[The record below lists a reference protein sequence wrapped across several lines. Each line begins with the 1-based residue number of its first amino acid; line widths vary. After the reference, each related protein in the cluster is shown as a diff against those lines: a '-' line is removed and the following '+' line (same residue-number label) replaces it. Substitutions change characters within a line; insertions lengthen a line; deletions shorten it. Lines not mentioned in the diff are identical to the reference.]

1 MARKFDLISELY
13 ERTCFAVTDNPVN
26 WQSFLKTAG
35 RNFRLRFDEQ
45 LLIYAQRPDATAV
58 LEIERWNGTFGR
70 WVNRGAK
77 GIAVFEDA
85 DRSRQRLIHYFDISD
100 THESRYS
107 RPVPI
112 WEMRPDYEAEVI
124 ETLENTFGAV
134 NDTTSIEN
142 VVKESIAN
150 AVEDNIADY
159 ISDFMSLGAGSD
171 IEYLSADE
179 ANALYLELVRHSV
192 SYMVMARLG
201 LDADKVYSPDDFA
214 GISSF
219 NSQEVLNAV
228 GIATSDI
235 AEMALLPVS
244 RTISTLS
251 KENRIIDERGNP
263 NTIKTSKTKGV
274 KAMSEITYTMVGD
287 YNLPNL
293 KLPEQTEVTLGR
305 WSQMR
310 RTYLKEHHKILYYN
324 LLTKGILNSHLAE
337 VQQRASELEET
348 LVKQMA
354 QKAGLTEQMKAEDMM
369 KWVRLMNNIRNSA
382 QEIVKNQV
390 IFA

>member
-1 MARKFDLISELY
+1 MK
-13 ERTCFAVTDNPVN
+13 
-26 WQSFLKTAG
+26 LKEIREMYPEGT
-35 RNFRLRFDEQ
+35 Q
-45 LLIYAQRPDATAV
+45 IV
-58 LEIERWNGTFGR
+58 LT
-70 WVNRGAK
+70 
-77 GIAVFEDA
+77 
-85 DRSRQRLIHYFDISD
+85 
-100 THESRYS
+100 
-107 RPVPI
+107 
-112 WEMRPDYEAEVI
+112 
-124 ETLENTFGAV
+124 
-134 NDTTSIEN
+134 
-142 VVKESIAN
+142 
-150 AVEDNIADY
+150 
-159 ISDFMSLGAGSD
+159 
-171 IEYLSADE
+171 
-179 ANALYLELVRHSV
+179 
-192 SYMVMARLG
+192 
-201 LDADKVYSPDDFA
+201 
-214 GISSF
+214 
-219 NSQEVLNAV
+219 
-228 GIATSDI
+228 
-235 AEMALLPVS
+235 EMAGESQMPYGLKGTVKFVDDAGQIHMSWENGSSLALNINEDTFEKVEAPEK
-244 RTISTLS
+244 ISVILV
-251 KENRIIDERGNP
+251 EPGRYPNP

>member
-45 LLIYAQRPDATAV
+45 LLIYAQSPDATAV

-112 WEMRPDYEAEVI
+112 WEMRPEFEAEVI

-179 ANALYLELVRHSV
+179 ANALYLELVRNSV

-201 LDADKVYSPDDFA
+201 LNADKVYSPDDFA

-251 KENRIIDERGNP
+251 KENRIIDEQEQSEYNKD
-263 NTIKTSKTKGV
+263 IKDERSQSDERNHIHDGGRLQS
-274 KAMSEITYTMVGD
+274 SEPEAAGADGSDSRQMVAD
-287 YNLPNL
+287 
-293 KLPEQTEVTLGR
+293 EE
-305 WSQMR
+305 
-310 RTYLKEHHKILYYN
+310 KEHHKILYYN